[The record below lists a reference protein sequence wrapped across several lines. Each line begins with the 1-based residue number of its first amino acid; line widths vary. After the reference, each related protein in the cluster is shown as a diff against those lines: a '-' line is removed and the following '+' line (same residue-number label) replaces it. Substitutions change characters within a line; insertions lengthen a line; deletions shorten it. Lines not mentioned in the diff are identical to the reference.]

1 MRVIYAGSF
10 DPITNGHLDIILRA
24 RDIFGELIVAVLNNV
39 NKHSLF
45 TTEERVN
52 LIKEVLKDEEN
63 IEVDSFTGLLV
74 DFAKEKDVQVVVRGL
89 RTAPDFFSE
98 YNIAMA
104 NMHLEKGVETVFLPA
119 SERHLFISSSL
130 AREVAAFNGDL
141 SPFVPKPVREAM
153 IKKYNGR

>member
-89 RTAPDFFSE
+89 RTAWKTDF
-98 YNIAMA
+98 
-104 NMHLEKGVETVFLPA
+104 
-119 SERHLFISSSL
+119 
-130 AREVAAFNGDL
+130 
-141 SPFVPKPVREAM
+141 
-153 IKKYNGR
+153 